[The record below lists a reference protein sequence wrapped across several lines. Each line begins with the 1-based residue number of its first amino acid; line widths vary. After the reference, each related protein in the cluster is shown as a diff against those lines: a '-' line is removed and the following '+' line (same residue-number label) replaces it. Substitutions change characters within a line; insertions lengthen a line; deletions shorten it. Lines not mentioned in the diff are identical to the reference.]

1 MNARKVSAL
10 VGAAF
15 LSLAA
20 GCAQMQLPRQKE
32 VMPVYSTAT
41 VDGTVLEG
49 SVNVLVDEL
58 VKSDYIILGERHDN
72 PEHHELQLDILKEL
86 HKRGWLKQVSMEMIT
101 PSQQPDVDMAI
112 KRKIDDFYGL
122 EQVLQWQKGWDWNLY
137 GPIVSWVVSEGIP
150 LQAANL
156 DDTELESVRTQP
168 NRVGFE
174 QLGPEG
180 LAIHRQQ
187 FRDSHC
193 GHVDRPREESMLR
206 VQLARDARM
215 ASSMLIRKKGVVL
228 LAGGWHARKDIG
240 VPKFVKGAAPYAK
253 LISLGMVESTDRDGE
268 SLESKYD
275 VVWETGE
282 IERPDYCDM
291 FRSRMKKP

>member
-1 MNARKVSAL
+1 MNARKVGVLLSAAL
-10 VGAAF
+10 

-20 GCAQMQLPRQKE
+20 GCAHTQLPQSKDT
-32 VMPVYSTAT
+32 MPVYNTAT
-41 VDGTVLEG
+41 VDGTAING
-49 SVNVLVDEL
+49 SVDALVDEL

-72 PEHHELQLDILKEL
+72 PEHHNLQLEILKEL

-101 PSQQPDVDMAI
+101 PSQQADVDMAI
-112 KRKIDDFYGL
+112 ERKIDDFYGL

-156 DDTELESVRTQP
+156 DENELKSVREKP
-168 NRVGFE
+168 NRVGTE
-174 QLGPEG
+174 LLGPEG

-193 GHVDRPREESMLR
+193 GYVDRPREESMLR
-206 VQLARDARM
+206 VQLSRDARM
-215 ASSMLIRKKGVVL
+215 ASSMTARKKGVVL
-228 LAGGWHARKDIG
+228 LAGSWHARKDIG
-240 VPKFVKGAAPYAK
+240 VPRFVKGAAPYAK
-253 LISLGMVESTDRDGE
+253 LTSLGMVERTGNEGE
-268 SLESKYD
+268 NLENKYD
-275 VVWETGE
+275 IVWMTDGV
-282 IERPDYCDM
+282 ERPDYCEM